1 MVYPTPVNETYVSSV
16 SQVARSL
23 AFMNAF
29 SHSRTSVFVIDTHR
43 VIRRDG
49 VQLRKEGFVSLA
61 SSSSSS
67 SSSSSLSFSR
77 ARFVSFRFVARTS
90 PQDARPNSSTSNG
103 SVVVDADPPID
114 ARIASNISFFRE
126 HTGSSQSAS
135 AVGVLPGIV
144 SSVSEAHFSCCFQ
157 L

>member
-1 MVYPTPVNETYVSSV
+1 MVYPAPVNETYVSSV
-16 SQVARSL
+16 SRVARSL
-23 AFMNAF
+23 AVMNAF

-43 VIRRDG
+43 VIRRNG

-67 SSSSSLSFSR
+67 SLSIYLSI

-135 AVGVLPGIV
+135 AVGGLPGIV
-144 SSVSEAHFSCCFQ
+144 SSVNEAHFSCKARAS
-157 L
+157 